1 MKIEV
6 KLSLFIFHQL
16 AFFALKSSCV
26 AAQQVQNGLPWI
38 TFKMWGI
45 FHLRIRRKRWIS
57 SHILLYGTNSNYKNT
72 LKYQKIKWHSKLFWE
87 QKMWYPTF
95 LMWSRISK
103 GYWDI
108 SMLILNTT
116 IISLRKEV
124 DEMSWAHPCKL
135 IWLYILY
142 EEKVM
147 EQCRQIVG
155 SFYKTNDYF
164 LNSLACSFHLTKH
177 AAATP
182 LIEFF
187 CTLHC

>member
-1 MKIEV
+1 MVNVLQIPWCTILPLILAMKIEV

-87 QKMWYPTF
+87 QKMWYPTLTFWCKVGYPKDIETF
-95 LMWSRISK
+95 LCWS
-103 GYWDI
+103 
-108 SMLILNTT
+108 
-116 IISLRKEV
+116 
-124 DEMSWAHPCKL
+124 
-135 IWLYILY
+135 
-142 EEKVM
+142 
-147 EQCRQIVG
+147 
-155 SFYKTNDYF
+155 
-164 LNSLACSFHLTKH
+164 
-177 AAATP
+177 
-182 LIEFF
+182 
-187 CTLHC
+187 